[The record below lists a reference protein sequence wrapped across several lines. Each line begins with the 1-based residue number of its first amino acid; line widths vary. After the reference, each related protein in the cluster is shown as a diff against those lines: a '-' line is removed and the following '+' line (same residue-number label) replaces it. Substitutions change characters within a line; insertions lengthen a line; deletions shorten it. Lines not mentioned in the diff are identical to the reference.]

1 MGYNAGIGWVSSV
14 TDAGLNGMLTES
26 QAYIYFYSLFAGNT
40 VMTRL
45 SILALLLSAMT
56 VATTN
61 GADAVG
67 TWRWEHEDL
76 QGRGTVK
83 DVLVIKEADG
93 KLSAVYTGADGDVDI
108 ESIKVEG
115 DQLTWSFDVD
125 AQGQQLTVTFS
136 GKVEGNKVEGEV
148 SLGDFGEFP
157 WAAERDSATDPT
169 GTWRWEHEDLQ
180 GRGTVK
186 DVLVVSEKD
195 GKLAAVYTG
204 ADGDEKINAIEVDGD
219 KLTWSFE
226 VDAQGQ
232 KLTVTF
238 SGKIIG
244 DDVEGEVS
252 LGDFGEFPWA
262 AKRDPKKEEPAG
274 EPMNWNITVNMP
286 DGSEAEAVL
295 TIMQTDTG
303 FGSKANYNLDGQDL
317 PIEDFQVD
325 EEGAFS
331 FTLNVED
338 FGLVAKFKGQSDGV
352 SAEGTI
358 EYDLNGDTG
367 ETDFTGE
374 LAD

>member
-1 MGYNAGIGWVSSV
+1 
-14 TDAGLNGMLTES
+14 
-26 QAYIYFYSLFAGNT
+26 
-40 VMTRL
+40 MTRL
-45 SILALLLSAMT
+45 SILTLLLSAMT

-83 DVLVIKEADG
+83 DVLTIK
-93 KLSAVYTGADGDVDI
+93 KDGDKLVATYEGMDG
-108 ESIKVEG
+108 EVPVEKVSVEG
-115 DQLTWSFDVD
+115 DKLTWSLDIE
-125 AQGQQLTVTFS
+125 AQGQELTVTFS
-136 GKVEGNKVEGEV
+136 GKIDGNNVEGEV

-157 WAAERDSATDPT
+157 WAAERDVAVTDPT

-186 DVLVVSEKD
+186 DVLVISKKDEK
-195 GKLAAVYTG
+195 LSAVYTG
-204 ADGDEKINAIEVDGD
+204 ADGDQKIDAVEVDGD

-238 SGKIIG
+238 SGSITG
-244 DDVEGEVS
+244 DNVEGEVS
-252 LGDFGEFPWA
+252 LGDFGEFPWT

-274 EPMNWNITVNMP
+274 EPMKWNIVVNMP
-286 DGSEAEAVL
+286 DGSEAEALL
-295 TIMQTDTG
+295 TIMQTDSG
-303 FGSKANYNLDGQDL
+303 FGKKANYNLDGQDI
-317 PIEDFQVD
+317 PIEDFQAD

-338 FGLVAKFKGQSDGV
+338 FGLVAKFEGQSDGV